1 MKTATIPA
9 TRVDPDLRQAVED
22 NLQEGETLSKFLIE
36 SLQLNL
42 NRRKAEQTFLEKGFA
57 SREQSRSTGE
67 YVSSDEVID
76 GLKQKLAAARQ
87 NPDPVTSL

>member
-9 TRVDPDLRQAVED
+9 TRVNPDLRQAVED
-22 NLQEGETLSKFLIE
+22 NLQEGETLSSFLIE
-36 SLQLNL
+36 SIQLNL

-57 SREQSRSTGE
+57 SRDQARSTGE
-67 YVSSDEVID
+67 YISSDEVLN

-87 NPDPVTSL
+87 KAD